1 MTSISLGAPVLAD
14 ALPRPR
20 AVASR
25 RVVDALL
32 VAAGAGLV
40 ALCAQVI
47 IPFWP
52 VPLTMQTF
60 AVLVVGTTLGAAR
73 GAIALSLYLV
83 LGVIGLPIFSGGA
96 SGSLFAMTSG
106 GYIVGFVAAAAL
118 VGWLARRSWDRRVV
132 GAFVAFVAGSA
143 VIYAFGLVWLGFS
156 LDRLGAAVWGDA
168 MGYDSV
174 VAATLGAGLYPFLV
188 GDLVKALLAAA
199 VLPLAWK
206 GVAAADARAR
216 RGQ

>member
-1 MTSISLGAPVLAD
+1 MTSISLGSPVLAD
-14 ALPRPR
+14 TLPRPR

-25 RVVDALL
+25 RVLDVALIATGTAL
-32 VAAGAGLV
+32 VAA
-40 ALCAQVI
+40 CAQLA

-60 AVLVVGTTLGAAR
+60 AVLVVGVALGPAR
-73 GAIALSLYLV
+73 GVLALALYLV
-83 LGVIGLPIFSGGA
+83 LGVLGVPIFAGGA
-96 SGSLFAMTSG
+96 SGSLFALTSG
-106 GYIVGFVAAAAL
+106 GYIIGFVVAAAL

-132 GAFVAFVAGSA
+132 GAFVTFVAGSA
-143 VIYAFGLVWLGFS
+143 VIYAFGLLWLGIS
-156 LDRLGAAVWGDA
+156 LDRLGAPVWGDA

-206 GVAAADARAR
+206 GVAAADARTR
-216 RGQ
+216 KGQ